1 MQPPEPA
8 QAPEP
13 TQASESEAGPE
24 RSRRGHRL
32 SLAGVRV
39 FSSAPDSPRLR
50 RPTDVFF
57 LVLALVATG
66 LVAIVAPGPT
76 SLDESL
82 TNLIQSLPGLAGWL
96 WELAYLLLSAW
107 SVALLLTVLFSR
119 GRRRLLWDVAVAAAL
134 SFGAALVAGRISG
147 TDWSTSLR
155 AITRTEPPAVYVAV
169 LLAVATAIVVVL
181 SPHLS
186 RPLRNVGRGIL
197 LLGSLAGVGLG
208 VALPIGIVA
217 GFAVGVAAAAA
228 THLLLGS
235 PDGRL
240 TPAQVAEALAD
251 LGLVCSEVREA
262 PSQTT
267 GVAALQAAAE
277 DGRPLTIKVY
287 GRDTWDG
294 QFLASVWN
302 SLWRKGETPSLT
314 RGRLELVEHEAVA
327 TLLAER
333 GGAAVLP
340 VVVVGL
346 SADGDGM
353 LATEAAARTLAD
365 LSRDELT
372 APVLAGAWR
381 ALLDLHGLG
390 IAHGRVDAEHVVL
403 RHDGSVALADLAG
416 AELSGSDVAML
427 SDSARML
434 VTTALAA
441 GHEPAVAAAHEELG
455 NDGLAAVVPFLQP
468 AVLDRTTRST
478 VSDGSWDLASL
489 RAQAVELTGVE
500 PPPLQR
506 LRRVSLR
513 HVLYVVGGA
522 LLAYFVISKLAGV
535 DFASLW
541 AELKS
546 ANPWWLLA
554 ALLASPLIQV
564 ALSFSTLGASI
575 APVRYGPVLLLQYA
589 IQFIAVVLPATAAR
603 LALEIRFFERFGI
616 AAAGALSIGVIDSV
630 SGFVVQVVLILLIV
644 LSPAPGLTEPVSG
657 TTSSSTSSDSSSI
670 SIAALAAIILVVGL
684 LVAVALPRTRRR
696 IREAIPRLR
705 ATIRAQASAARTALG
720 VIRHPL
726 KVTEMLTGNLGG
738 QLIQAMVLG
747 LCLRAFGAHAHFS
760 QLILIN
766 TLVALFAGLMPVPGG
781 VGVAEAGLTAG
792 LQAIGI
798 PSSVAIST
806 ALAFRLVTF
815 YLPPLWGSV
824 AMRWLRRNSYV

>member
-1 MQPPEPA
+1 MATPEP
-8 QAPEP
+8 P
-13 TQASESEAGPE
+13 
-24 RSRRGHRL
+24 RRGRRL
-32 SLAGVRV
+32 SLSGLRV

-57 LVLALVATG
+57 LVLAVLATG
-66 LVAIVAPGPT
+66 ALAIVAPGPT
-76 SLDESL
+76 TLDVSL
-82 TNLIQSLPGLAGWL
+82 TALIQSLPGLSGWL

-107 SVALLLTVLFSR
+107 SVTLVLVVLCTR
-119 GRRRLLWDVAVAAAL
+119 HRRRLLWDMALAAAL
-134 SFGAALVAGRISG
+134 SLGAAVLAGWVSG

-155 AITRTEPPAVYVAV
+155 AVTQTDPPAVYVAV
-169 LLAVATAIVVVL
+169 LLAAATAVVVVM

-197 LLGSLAGVGLG
+197 LLGGIAGVSLG
-208 VALPIGIVA
+208 VALPIGMMA
-217 GFAVGVAAAAA
+217 GFAVGVASAAA
-228 THLLLGS
+228 THLLRGS

-240 TPAQVAEALAD
+240 TTAQVASALAD
-251 LGLVCSEVREA
+251 LGLVAVDVREA

-267 GVAALQAAAE
+267 GVAVLDASTDAGA
-277 DGRPLTIKVY
+277 PLTIKVY

-302 SLWRKGETPSLT
+302 SLWRRGETPSLT

-333 GGAAVLP
+333 GGVAVLP

-346 SADGDGM
+346 SADGDGV
-353 LATEAAARTLAD
+353 LATDAAARTLSDLGPDEATGTLLAD
-365 LSRDELT
+365 
-372 APVLAGAWR
+372 AWS
-381 ALLDLHGLG
+381 ALLRLHELG
-390 IAHGRVDAEHVVL
+390 IAHGRIDARHVVI
-403 RHDGSVALADLAG
+403 RQDGSVALSDLAG
-416 AELSGSDVAML
+416 AELSGSDVSIQ
-427 SDSARML
+427 SDRARML
-434 VTTALAA
+434 VATALVA
-441 GHEPAVAAAHEELG
+441 GHDTAVTAAYDALG
-455 NDGLAAVVPFLQP
+455 GDRLAAVLPYLQP
-468 AVLDRTTRST
+468 AALDRTTRT
-478 VSDGSWDLASL
+478 AVSDGDWDLGSL
-489 RAQAVELTGVE
+489 RAQAVEVTGVE
-500 PPPLQR
+500 PPPLQQ

-522 LLAYFVISKLAGV
+522 VLAYFVISKLAGV

-554 ALLASPLIQV
+554 ALLASPFVQV

-630 SGFVVQVVLILLIV
+630 TGFVVQVVLLLLIV
-644 LSPAPGLTEPVSG
+644 LSPAPGLTEPLPG
-657 TTSSSTSSDSSSI
+657 SSSSSSSSSDSSSI
-670 SIAALAAIILVVGL
+670 SMFALALVILVVA
-684 LVAVALPRTRRR
+684 LVVAIALPRTRRR
-696 IREAIPRLR
+696 IREAVPKVRDTVR
-705 ATIRAQASAARTALG
+705 SQAAAARTALG
-720 VIRHPL
+720 VVRHPL
-726 KVTEMLTGNLGG
+726 KLTEMLSGNLGA
-738 QLIQAMVLG
+738 QLVQAAILG
-747 LCLRAFGAHAHFS
+747 LCLEAFGEHAHFS

-766 TLVALFAGLMPVPGG
+766 TLVSLFAGLMPVPGG

-792 LQAIGI
+792 LQAVGI

-806 ALAFRLVTF
+806 ALAYRLVTF
-815 YLPPLWGSV
+815 YIPPLWGSV
-824 AMRWLRRNSYV
+824 AMRWLRKHSYV